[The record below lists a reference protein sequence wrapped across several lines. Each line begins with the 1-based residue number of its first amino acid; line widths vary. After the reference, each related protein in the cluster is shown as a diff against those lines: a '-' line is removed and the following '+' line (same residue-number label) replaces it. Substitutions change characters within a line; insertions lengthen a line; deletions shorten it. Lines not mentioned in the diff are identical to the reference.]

1 MLSVKTA
8 AARMGVSAA
17 IIYGLCAGRL
27 LRHSRVGLGRG
38 RIVISEEAIAEYL
51 RAREHGP
58 EAPKPVPLP
67 RRKIAL
73 RHLQLP
79 N

>member
-1 MLSVKTA
+1 MLTVKSA
-8 AARMGVSAA
+8 AARMGVSTA
-17 IIYGLCAGRL
+17 IVYGLCAGRL

-38 RIVISEEAIAEYL
+38 KIVISEEAIAEYL
-51 RAREHGP
+51 RSHESGP
-58 EAPKPVPLP
+58 EAPKPIALP
-67 RRKIAL
+67 RRTIAL